1 MDESA
6 NWYHFTIT
14 TDGETVNIY
23 QNGERLE
30 VNMITTS
37 GQYKNDISWNLFY
50 LIAPQRKTSP
60 NTSTSYSVFY
70 FLYSNYVQKLW
81 VLPPF
86 RNHSVDF

>member
-50 LIAPQRKTSP
+50 FVAP
-60 NTSTSYSVFY
+60 
-70 FLYSNYVQKLW
+70 
-81 VLPPF
+81 
-86 RNHSVDF
+86 